1 MPERKWS
8 IDSLVLIFTF
18 ILFAQALSYVVP
30 QGEFE
35 RQPYPHDPERHM
47 VVAGTFEP
55 VAGDDRVTL
64 PPWQFLLS
72 ISSGFADAQDVI
84 FLIFLVGGV
93 I

>member
-1 MPERKWS
+1 
-8 IDSLVLIFTF
+8 
-18 ILFAQALSYVVP
+18 
-30 QGEFE
+30 
-35 RQPYPHDPERHM
+35 M